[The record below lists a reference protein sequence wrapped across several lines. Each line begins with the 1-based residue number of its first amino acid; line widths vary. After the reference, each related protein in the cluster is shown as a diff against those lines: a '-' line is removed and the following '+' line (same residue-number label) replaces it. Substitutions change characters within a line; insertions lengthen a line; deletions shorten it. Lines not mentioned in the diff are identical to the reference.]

1 MNSKFFRIFILTVL
15 FICTSHGRIIQ
26 AQNEMDIK
34 SLPERI
40 DDIKNQLAL
49 KLLLNNEQS
58 IKIDT
63 ILTRYFSQS
72 ISKENREVT
81 LKSINSEVGILLTE
95 KQKTKF
101 DILKSKWLDEILGS
115 VE

>member
-1 MNSKFFRIFILTVL
+1 MSSKFFSIFVLTVL
-15 FICTSHGRIIQ
+15 FICANPGRSIQ

-49 KLLLNNEQS
+49 KLLLNSEQL
-58 IKIDT
+58 IKIDS
-63 ILTRYFSQS
+63 ILTRYLSQS
-72 ISKENREVT
+72 ISDENREVT
-81 LKSINSEVGILLTE
+81 LQKINTEVETVLTKRQKS
-95 KQKTKF
+95 KF

-115 VE
+115 LE